1 MTYEA
6 ILQKRSGIL
15 DAAGYLGKL
24 YAPSETIPGPRDK
37 GLVERAFLY
46 RSGASSRLRPEAW
59 LEWSGETGE
68 LICFSHCRN
77 RDFMDTARYPLDQEV
92 DYAISAPGGAMEQV
106 RRLRR
111 LRSLYARLR
120 EFAFAQTL
128 TAEQSAVAGE
138 YAQLLSQA
146 VAPGLQPY
154 YEGLGRDFLRWLE
167 SAGYAVW

>member
-6 ILQKRSGIL
+6 ILQKRSGLL
-15 DAAGYLGKL
+15 DAAGYSGKL
-24 YAPSETIPGPRDK
+24 YAPSETVPCLENK
-37 GLVERAFLY
+37 GLVARAFLY
-46 RSGASSRLRPEAW
+46 RSGAGSRLRPEAW

-68 LICFSHCRN
+68 LIRSSHCWDQ
-77 RDFMDTARYPLDQEV
+77 DFVDTARYPLDQEA
-92 DYAISAPGGAMEQV
+92 DYAVSAPGGAMGQV

-128 TAEQSAVAGE
+128 TAEQSAVAQE

-146 VAPGLQPY
+146 VAPGLRSY
-154 YEGLGRDFLRWLE
+154 YGGLGRDFLRWLE

>member
-15 DAAGYLGKL
+15 DAAGYPGKL
-24 YAPSETIPGPRDK
+24 YAPSETVPCPGDK
-37 GLVERAFLY
+37 RLVERAFLY
-46 RSGASSRLRPEAW
+46 RSGAGGKLRPEAW

-68 LICFSHCRN
+68 LIHFSHCRD
-77 RDFMDTARYPLDQEV
+77 RDFVDTARYPLDQEA
-92 DYAISAPGGAMEQV
+92 DYTISAAGGAMGQV
-106 RRLRR
+106 RRLRQ

-120 EFAFAQTL
+120 EFAFAKTL
-128 TAEQSAVAGE
+128 TAEQSAVAQE

-146 VAPGLQPY
+146 VAPGLRPY
-154 YEGLGRDFLRWLE
+154 YEGLGGDFLRWLE